1 MLTATPGRMAPLLS
15 TARPVIVP
23 VVDCATAGA
32 APAMKRPAA
41 NTKDRHFTVMPT
53 SRLITEPDAI
63 YPNSETTIHTSGM
76 KLKKLYS
83 SREVAQ
89 LTGLTARQLQWW
101 AKANLFPPTVESH
114 KTEAGGFTER
124 RYTPIELLELMVL
137 ADLRRK
143 GFTVARIRKL
153 LQVLKTRFKTRLY
166 DAIEGG
172 GPVTLFIDGENIY
185 ARNDAGDL
193 FSILD
198 NAAQP
203 LMMMGEDIKLRQLIA
218 RERPARRRAKGT
230 AASDKRGA
238 SRP

>member
-1 MLTATPGRMAPLLS
+1 
-15 TARPVIVP
+15 
-23 VVDCATAGA
+23 
-32 APAMKRPAA
+32 
-41 NTKDRHFTVMPT
+41 
-53 SRLITEPDAI
+53 
-63 YPNSETTIHTSGM
+63 M

-101 AKANLFPPTVESH
+101 AQKNLFPPAVASH

-124 RYTPIELLELMVL
+124 KYTPIELLELMVL

-172 GPVTLFIDGENIY
+172 GPVTLFIDGDSIY

-218 RERPARRRAKGT
+218 RERPVRRRAKGT
-230 AASDKRGA
+230 PASGKRGA
-238 SRP
+238 SQP

>member
-1 MLTATPGRMAPLLS
+1 
-15 TARPVIVP
+15 
-23 VVDCATAGA
+23 
-32 APAMKRPAA
+32 
-41 NTKDRHFTVMPT
+41 
-53 SRLITEPDAI
+53 
-63 YPNSETTIHTSGM
+63 M

-101 AKANLFPPTVESH
+101 AQSRFFPPTVPSH

-166 DAIEGG
+166 EAIEGG
-172 GPVTLFIDGENIY
+172 GPVTLYIDGENIFAKNEAGRSVQHPRQRRAAVDDDGRRY
-185 ARNDAGDL
+185 QAPPAHCARTTGASTRRRVRLAPKNPVRRSPDGSGIHCGRGTENGQSATR
-193 FSILD
+193 S
-198 NAAQP
+198 AWS
-203 LMMMGEDIKLRQLIA
+203 
-218 RERPARRRAKGT
+218 RPAGWSA
-230 AASDKRGA
+230 
-238 SRP
+238 